1 VGRRTSTRVFCAT
14 ALAVLVAAV
23 LGGSARAVTFS
34 IAPGDPPVT
43 VTISNAGATATST
56 FTGTAGQRVSLN
68 ITNSTIASMKITLV
82 KVNGPQI
89 FTVSATKTAKFVDT
103 NTLPSNGNYK
113 LIVDPNSTYTGKVT
127 LRLYNVPP
135 DASNSIT
142 LGSPGTTVTTTVPGQ
157 DAAFTF
163 SGVAGHRVSLHMN
176 PVTVSSGSVTVIN
189 PDSTVLSGPQAFA
202 TAPTFIGPLDL
213 EQTGVYT
220 VFLNPKVKNVGSVTL
235 TGYDVPAD
243 TSAALTLGTPAT
255 ATTTVPGQR
264 NTFTFTGTQNQRV
277 SVEVISSNVSGTLSL
292 LKPDLS
298 VLASTPVGPAGGFLD
313 TTVLPANGT
322 YTFVVDPSGAATGE
336 LTFTAHDVPADPS
349 PAITAGGPPVTV
361 TTTVAGQNAY
371 LTFTGTAGQKVSVL
385 VSNVS
390 LNPAELDLLKPNGA
404 SLLNGP
410 VTISS
415 TGAWMQT
422 TTLPADGAYKIL
434 VDPQLGNVG
443 SADVQLFNVPADLS
457 GTITP
462 GTPLVVTTTAPG
474 QNATYTFNGVKDQRL
489 SLNLTS
495 VTISSVKVSVLKP
508 DGTNL
513 IVKTVG
519 ASGGFGEPVKL
530 TVGGVYKVKVDP
542 QSSAYGSVTVGLYVV
557 PANTTGALT
566 LGTPLTVST
575 TVPGQNATRTF
586 TGTAGHRLSFKFS
599 SVTMASVK
607 VIVKGPGATPQTVL
621 QHTVETDTDFVEPVT
636 LSATGTYTVTI
647 DPQGASTGSV
657 TLTFYDVPADV
668 APAAGT
674 TSCTTTVPGQNCKLT
689 LSVNSGTRTI
699 TVTTNVP
706 ADPGQSQSVFLTV
719 YQGTTV
725 SNANDIGFGSSG
737 PSGPPSFDVSFP
749 ANGTYTIVIDPFG
762 AATGTTS
769 VAIS

>member
-1 VGRRTSTRVFCAT
+1 
-14 ALAVLVAAV
+14 VLVAAA
-23 LGGSARAVTFS
+23 LGGSAAAVTFS
-34 IAPGDPPVT
+34 ITPGGQPVT
-43 VTISNAGATATST
+43 VTISTAGT
-56 FTGTAGQRVSLN
+56 TGTATFSGTANQRVSLN
-68 ITNSTIASMKITLV
+68 ITNSTIASMKITLA
-82 KVNGPQI
+82 KVNGPEI
-89 FTVSATKTAKFVDT
+89 FIVSATKTARFVDT
-103 NTLPSNGNYK
+103 NTLPSSGNYK
-113 LIVDPNSTYTGKVT
+113 LTVDPNSNYTGKVT
-127 LRLYNVPP
+127 LRLYDVPA
-135 DASNSIT
+135 DASGSIT
-142 LGSPGTTVTTTVPGQ
+142 LGNPGVKVTTTVPGQ

-163 SGVAGHRVSLHMN
+163 SGVAGHRVSLRMD
-176 PVTVSSGSVTVIN
+176 PVTVSSGSVTVLN

-202 TAPTFIGPLDL
+202 TAPTFIDPLDL
-213 EQTGVYT
+213 EQTGTYT

-255 ATTTVPGQR
+255 GTTTVPGQR
-264 NTFTFTGTQNQRV
+264 NDFTFTGTQNQRV
-277 SVEVISSNVSGTLSL
+277 SVEVISSEFSGSLRL

-298 VLASTPVGPAGGFLD
+298 VLAATPVGPAGGFLD

-322 YTFVVDPSGAATGE
+322 YTLVVDPSGAATGA
-336 LTFTAHDVPADPS
+336 LSFVAHDVPADPS

-371 LTFTGTAGQKVSVL
+371 LTFTGTVGQKVGVL

-390 LNPAELDLLKPNGA
+390 LDPAELDLLKPNGA

-410 VTISS
+410 VTIAN

-422 TTLPADGAYKIL
+422 TTLPVAGQYKIL

-462 GTPLVVTTTAPG
+462 GTPLTVTTTAPG
-474 QNATYTFNGVKDQRL
+474 QNAVYTFNGVKDQRL

-513 IVKTVG
+513 IVKTVDT
-519 ASGGFGEPVKL
+519 SGGFAEPVKL
-530 TVGGVYKVKVDP
+530 AVGGVYKVKVDP
-542 QSSAYGSVTVGLYVV
+542 QSAGYGNVTVGLYVV
-557 PANTTGALT
+557 PADTTGTLT
-566 LGTPLTVST
+566 LGTPLTIST

-586 TGTAGHRLSFKFS
+586 TGTAGQRLSFKFS
-599 SVTMASVK
+599 SVTMAKVK
-607 VIVKGPGATPQTVL
+607 VIVKAPNGSIPM
-621 QHTVETDTDFVEPVT
+621 QHTIETDSDFVEPIT
-636 LSATGTYTVTI
+636 LPVTGTYTVTI
-647 DPQGASTGSV
+647 DPQQASTGSV
-657 TLTFYDVPADV
+657 TLTFYNVPADTT
-668 APAAGT
+668 GT
-674 TSCTTTVPGQNCKLT
+674 TSCTTTVPGQNCTLT
-689 LSVNSGTRTI
+689 QTVTSGTHTL

-706 ADPGQSQSVFLTV
+706 ADAGQTQSVSITV
-719 YQGTTV
+719 YQGTGTTTWV
-725 SNANDIGFGSSG
+725 GSGTSG
-737 PSGPPSFDVSFP
+737 PGGNSFGVSFP
-749 ANGTYTIVIDPFG
+749 SNGTYTIVVDPFG